1 MPDSAKNNRKKKG
14 MVSMAMKSGE
24 YEKMA
29 QKASPPTKK
38 LKNGISAFG
47 IGGLICTLGEGLSI
61 LYEHLGISEED
72 TKLLVSASL
81 ILLVAILTA
90 CGVFDNIA
98 YYAGAGTIVP
108 ITGFANSIVSPA
120 MEFKSE
126 GKILGTGANMFKIA
140 GPVLV
145 YGTLAAVIYGIL
157 YWIFTA

>member
-14 MVSMAMKSGE
+14 MISMAMKSGE

-81 ILLVAILTA
+81 ILLAAILIVFVINIIKLIK
-90 CGVFDNIA
+90 CGTKQRELGVTLF
-98 YYAGAGTIVP
+98 AGV
-108 ITGFANSIVSPA
+108 TGFVLCGMTDCLFYGLKPLQYF
-120 MEFKSE
+120 MM
-126 GKILGTGANMFKIA
+126 ILGLSQAVFA
-140 GPVLV
+140 V
-145 YGTLAAVIYGIL
+145 YLKKKN
-157 YWIFTA
+157 